1 MKIYNEKTKKIEE
14 FKTKD
19 NQVKMYVCGPTVYD
33 HIHIGNARPL
43 IFFDFVS
50 RLLKKNGYN
59 VMYVSNI
66 TDIDDKIINKAI
78 KEHTTEEKI
87 IERYKKEYFSIL
99 EKMNIKFDVQPCVTD
114 YIDEIINFIN
124 KLINNGYAYE
134 IEGSVYLEVHKIK
147 KYGELSNLKFDCCFG
162 KNDNF
167 NKKDERDFALW
178 KKTDVGLNWDSPWS
192 KGRPGWHTECVVFIN
207 EILGKKI
214 TIHGGGIDLQ
224 FPHHEN
230 ENAQSL
236 ALGNDLSDYWMHN
249 GFVNINNE
257 KMSKSIGNII
267 NTKDFIEQHGVNVLK
282 LLMYQV
288 NYRQPIDINEKT
300 IKDIK
305 KLEQK
310 IIMYY
315 QKNGLTK
322 TNFENSKAL
331 EIANNDF
338 DSANLITYL
347 YEILKDNTEKNKIE
361 FSNIMELL
369 NIQFN
374 QKEEQIPEEIKNLIN
389 KRNEYKKN
397 KQYEMADK
405 IRKEIEE
412 KGYLIKDT
420 REGTIC
426 QKI

>member
-1 MKIYNEKTKKIEE
+1 MKIYNERTKKIED
-14 FKTKD
+14 FKSE
-19 NQVKMYVCGPTVYD
+19 NNNIKMYVCGPTVYD
-33 HIHIGNARPL
+33 DIHIGNARPL

-50 RLLKKNGYN
+50 TLLKKNGYN

-66 TDIDDKIINKAI
+66 TDIDDKIINRALL
-78 KEHTTEEKI
+78 EHNTEEKI
-87 IERYKKEYFSIL
+87 IEKYKKEYLFLL
-99 EKMNIKFDVQPCVTD
+99 EKMNIKFDVQPCVTE

-124 KLINNGYAYE
+124 KLIETGYAYE
-134 IEGSVYLEVHKIK
+134 KEGSVYLEVQKIK
-147 KYGELSNLKFDCCFG
+147 RYGELSNLKFDCCYNGSDEFDK
-162 KNDNF
+162 KN
-167 NKKDERDFALW
+167 ERDFALW
-178 KKTDVGLNWDSPWS
+178 KKTTKGLNWDSPWS

-207 EILGKKI
+207 EIFGKEI

-236 ALGNDLSDYWMHN
+236 ALGNELSKYWMHN

-257 KMSKSIGNII
+257 KMSKSLGNMIK
-267 NTKDFIEQHGVNVLK
+267 TKDFIQEYGVNVLK

-300 IKDIK
+300 INDIK

-310 IIMYY
+310 IISFY
-315 QKNGLTK
+315 KNNGLKK
-322 TNFENSKAL
+322 TNYKNSKAL

-338 DSANLITYL
+338 DTANLITYL
-347 YEILKDNTEKNKIE
+347 YEILKNNNEENIQE
-361 FSNIMELL
+361 FSNIIELFNLEL
-369 NIQFN
+369 NDL
-374 QKEEQIPEEIKNLIN
+374 EEEIPNEIKTLIK
-389 KRNEYKKN
+389 KRNQYKKN
-397 KQYEMADK
+397 KDYISADQ

-412 KGYLIKDT
+412 KGYQIKDT